1 MKRKSFRWIGWLIFT
16 LMALNIGILPVTAQE
31 SCPGE
36 DLFVSEPRGADTETC
51 GKEDEPC
58 QTMKK
63 AVERVESC
71 QIRVIVWYDN
81 GSIEEV
87 RGVFD
92 ETNGLGPVK
101 TPLEESEF
109 VAVLTELRD
118 EILWGTLFGLL
129 LGLLAGWRYRKSVQT
144 VGMLLLILLVLNS
157 DPLQA
162 GPTQGI
168 GSCPG
173 TRAYYK
179 PAGSAPT
186 GSDTPTCG
194 SKGAPCASLYYAFQ
208 RASSCNNVVNI
219 YRIQNASKLFWA
231 AIYKP
236 PQGSTGNEPYEP
248 TPADRGLAFAGGFV
262 FAGLVAF
269 FVMQRAHARQT
280 A

>member
-186 GSDTPTCG
+186 GSDTLLVDQKALP
-194 SKGAPCASLYYAFQ
+194 APVCTMPFNVHQAATTLSIYTGYRMPVSSSGRLYISRHKEAPVTSHTNRRPLIAVWLLLAALCSLAL
-208 RASSCNNVVNI
+208 SHS
-219 YRIQNASKLFWA
+219 L
-231 AIYKP
+231 
-236 PQGSTGNEPYEP
+236 
-248 TPADRGLAFAGGFV
+248 
-262 FAGLVAF
+262 
-269 FVMQRAHARQT
+269 
-280 A
+280 